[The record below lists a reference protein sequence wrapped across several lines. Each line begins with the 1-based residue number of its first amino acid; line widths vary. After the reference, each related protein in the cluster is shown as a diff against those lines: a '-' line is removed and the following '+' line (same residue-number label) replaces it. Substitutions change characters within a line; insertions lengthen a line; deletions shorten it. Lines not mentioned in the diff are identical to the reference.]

1 MTLFDF
7 QIILAGF
14 LVALPCALLGSFLI
28 LRKMVMMGDAISHAV
43 LPGIVLAYLFSGER
57 GSIPML
63 LGACAMGLLSTFV
76 IEYLHKTA
84 GLQSDASIGVT
95 FTAFFSI
102 GIILISLFADQV
114 DLDQDCVLYGEI
126 AYVPLDAWLLKS
138 GLNLGPRIIWVMSGV
153 SLLVI
158 CFLTLFYKEL
168 KINSFDPAFAMVSGI
183 SALLWHY
190 SLMGMVT
197 LVTITSFEAVGAILV
212 IAFLVGPP
220 ATAYLL
226 TTQLKRMLGLSVLF
240 GLSAT
245 LLGYGLA
252 LLTQGSVA
260 GAIAVAIGTQFI
272 VAFGYYQLLAKS
284 KKGSLVSPLS
294 LHISS

>member
-1 MTLFDF
+1 
-7 QIILAGF
+7 
-14 LVALPCALLGSFLI
+14 
-28 LRKMVMMGDAISHAV
+28 MMGDAISHAV